1 MTAKRTA
8 RPRRSAKTSA
18 RPPELTPEAIVTIL
32 EARTLGA
39 SVPTIDAELRRQLIA
54 AEAYFL
60 AERRGFAAGHEFDD
74 WIAAEAAVD
83 ARLRESR
90 VA

>member
-8 RPRRSAKTSA
+8 SPRRSAKTVA
-18 RPPELTPEAIVTIL
+18 RPPELTPEAVVSIL
-32 EARTLGA
+32 ETRPVGA
-39 SVPTIDAELRRQLIA
+39 SIALIDGEMRRQLIA

-60 AERRGFAAGHEFDD
+60 AERRGFAAGHELDD
-74 WIAAEAAVD
+74 WIAAEATVD
-83 ARLRESR
+83 QRLRESR

>member
-8 RPRRSAKTSA
+8 SPRRPTKTAA
-18 RPPELTPEAIVTIL
+18 RRPELTPEAVVSIL
-32 EARTLGA
+32 EARPVGA
-39 SVPTIDAELRRQLIA
+39 SVPTVDAEFRRQLIA

-60 AERRGFAAGHEFDD
+60 AERRGFTAGHELDD
-74 WIAAEAAVD
+74 WIAAEVAVD